1 MSPVPTSRRPETR
14 RRPPPDPTG
23 GKRALVLCGGGITGL
38 TYEVGALR
46 ALDDLLVGST
56 VNDFDIYVGT
66 SAGSMVGAL
75 LANGITP
82 TEMALGLEGS
92 PSRLRSPSA
101 WALYRPNL
109 GEAAARLT
117 KLPRVAREIA
127 WEVARHPGRLNPI
140 DILGML
146 SPLLPSGI
154 FSSDELVR
162 YLERVLSSEGC
173 TDDFRRLAAEL
184 HIVTCALDSGKRV
197 VFSRFNGRAHV
208 PISLAAA
215 ASSAIPVLFK
225 PVRIDGVDY
234 VDGGIK
240 GISAIDVAVAR
251 GATLIVAINPIV
263 PIDTT
268 HLSRPNG
275 VRDLIG
281 EHLADMGMRGVYN
294 QVFRGVLHDG
304 LLDHIKLVRHNHPEV
319 DIVLIEPRPDDEKMF
334 FHEVMSFSAR
344 LMVLQHGYESVS
356 NGLYDTWGYLRRIL
370 PRHGIHISR
379 RNIER
384 KPVQVPV
391 ESYRMPNLLQRLLC
405 QTVFARRPVLSVL
418 DDDEGAAAG

>member
-1 MSPVPTSRRPETR
+1 MPTR
-14 RRPPPDPTG
+14 RRPVSRRRVVPGPTG

-56 VNDFDIYVGT
+56 VNDFDVYVGT

-92 PSRLRSPSA
+92 NQLLSPPTQ
-101 WALYRPNL
+101 WGLFRPNL
-109 GEAAARLT
+109 GELASRVA
-117 KLPRVAREIA
+117 KLPRLAQEIL
-127 WEVARHPGRLNPI
+127 WELARHPGKLNPF

-146 SPLLPSGI
+146 APVLPSGF
-154 FSSDELVR
+154 FSNGALVSF
-162 YLERVLSSEGC
+162 LEDLLTREGF
-173 TDDFRRLAAEL
+173 TNDFRELGPEL
-184 HIVTCALDSGKRV
+184 HIVACALDSGQRV
-197 VFSRFNGRAHV
+197 VFSRFDARGHV
-208 PISLAAA
+208 PISRAAA
-215 ASSAIPVLFK
+215 ASSAVPILFR
-225 PVRIDGVDY
+225 PVRIDDVDY

-240 GISAIDVAVAR
+240 GISAIDVAVDR

-263 PIDTT
+263 PVDTRN
-268 HLSRPNG
+268 LSPPAGMREVVG
-275 VRDLIG
+275 D
-281 EHLADMGMRGVYN
+281 HLADMGMRGVYN
-294 QVFRGVLHDG
+294 QVFRGMLHDG
-304 LLDHIKLVRHNHPEV
+304 LLDHIKLVRHNHPDV
-319 DIVLIEPRPDDEKMF
+319 DILLIEPRPDDPKMF
-334 FHEVMSFSAR
+334 FHELMSYSAR

-356 NGLYDTWGYLRRIL
+356 NGLYDSWGYLRRIL

-391 ESYRMPNLLQRLLC
+391 ESYRMPNLLGRLMR
-405 QTVFARRPVLSVL
+405 QTVFARRPVLSVV
-418 DDDEGAAAG
+418 DDEEEEAV